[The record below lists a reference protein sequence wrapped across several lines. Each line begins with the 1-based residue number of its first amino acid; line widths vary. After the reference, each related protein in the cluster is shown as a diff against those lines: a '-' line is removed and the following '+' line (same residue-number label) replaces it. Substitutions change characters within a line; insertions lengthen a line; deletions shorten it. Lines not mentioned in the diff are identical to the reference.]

1 MNEPRLDTTRLQHF
15 ARAYTRSAALFAA
28 IDLKLFTHINR
39 GVFETADLAATLG
52 ISELNVERLVTV
64 CLAMDLVRR
73 ENDRL
78 LNAPDVNRYLVKG
91 KKTYAAAWMTFTR
104 PGVPQWLELTELLR
118 NQEPAARLGIDFDMT
133 VDEARR
139 YHEATY
145 SVGMGAGRLF
155 CRQVDLSGRRKML
168 DLGGGSGA
176 YCINAAK
183 AFDGLEAIVFDLPA
197 VTEVAREH
205 IAENGISDR
214 VGTIAGDFTS
224 DPFPRGC
231 DVVLMASNLP
241 MYNEETIGLVV
252 RKAFEAL
259 EPGGEMHLVGEMLD
273 ADGVGP
279 LDAALWG
286 LQEVLRNSEGKAH
299 TVGQVRGYFTAAGF
313 ETVEDRDF
321 VPGVL
326 RRVWGRKPV

>member
-1 MNEPRLDTTRLQHF
+1 MNETRLDTTRLQHL
-15 ARAYTRSAALFAA
+15 ARAYTRSTVLFAA
-28 IDLKLFTHINR
+28 IDLELFTHIDR
-39 GVFETADLAATLG
+39 GVFATADLAAALG
-52 ISELNVERLVTV
+52 VSELNVERLVTV
-64 CLAMDLVRR
+64 CLAMDLLRR

-78 LNAPDVNRYLVKG
+78 VNAPDVDRYLVKG
-91 KKTYAAAWMTFTR
+91 KKTYAAPWMTFTR

-118 NQEPAARLGIDFDMT
+118 NPLPASRLGIDFDMT
-133 VDEARR
+133 LEEARR

-155 CRQVDLSGRRKML
+155 CRQVDLSGRRRML

-176 YCINAAK
+176 YCINAVRT
-183 AFDGLEAIVFDLPA
+183 FDGLEAIVFDLPA
-197 VTEVAREH
+197 VTEVAREF
-205 IAENGISDR
+205 IAENGVSDR
-214 VGTIAGDFTS
+214 VDTVAGDFTS
-224 DPFPRGC
+224 DPLPRDC

-241 MYNEETIGLVV
+241 MYNEETIGLLV

-259 EPGGEMHLVGEMLD
+259 EPAGEMHLIGEMLS

-299 TVGQVRGYFTAAGF
+299 TVDQVRGYFIAAGF

-326 RRVWGRKPV
+326 RRVCGVKPR